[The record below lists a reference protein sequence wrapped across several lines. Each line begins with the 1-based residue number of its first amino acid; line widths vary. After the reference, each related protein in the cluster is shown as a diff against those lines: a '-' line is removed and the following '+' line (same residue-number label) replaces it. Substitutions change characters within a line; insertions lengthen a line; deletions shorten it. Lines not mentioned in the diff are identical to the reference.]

1 MGYEAKLVLYR
12 KVRIKILTNDNK
24 FMKEMKKA
32 FTYKVKGYFW
42 SPKYRSGMW
51 NGESSLITDTG
62 TFPYGLLPDVLREA
76 KKHDIKLIIDD
87 EVKALFKGDDL
98 NINLDLTLFPYPYQK
113 ESVEYCLKFTKGIIR
128 SATACHAKGDKI
140 ILSTGEIKNI
150 ENIKIGDY
158 VIGKDGNPKK
168 VLNIFNGIDDLYKIN
183 PKNKRTPI
191 TVTKNHLLHLSF
203 TNRGGKYDNK
213 KGTFEN
219 ISVEDYLNKTKWY
232 KHISKLSYSNKNI
245 HFYYKEINCK
255 LSPYFIG
262 LYLGDGHSQSCAI
275 TNPDKECVDVLYD
288 EANKLGM
295 KVNYYSYKKYS
306 YFICGSENKRNKIFK
321 EFDKIGLKFGNIKNR
336 IRCEEKHIPK
346 IIFNQNI
353 EYRKEVMAGLIDS
366 DGSLSQNRTYYEFTS
381 KSKKLVD
388 DTELLSI
395 SLGLVCSKV
404 EKIVNNEIYYRLNIM
419 GNIEKIPVRIKRKK
433 NIKKSNTNAYR
444 SAFKVDYIGREEFY
458 GIQVEDSL
466 YLTNNGMITH
476 NSGKSLIISYIIKAL
491 LDNRDI
497 TKVRRALVIVPSK
510 QLVEQFFGDMQEYGL
525 KEKYIGRIYD
535 KIKKKPIEWS
545 KTVVITTWQSL
556 KNNMDRINDYDVIIG
571 DEAHQVKA
579 HELKKIF
586 SKSHARYRFGFT
598 GTMPTDTLE
607 MLNTKAFI
615 GPILREYS
623 SGLLGEQGYISKC
636 NVNVFNIE
644 YPFGLEAQYYDD
656 MKKETFEHKFR
667 MELIK
672 DIVNY
677 VDDNILLLVGYI
689 REGKQLLNYLGN
701 YTKRDVVFLK
711 GKDDVD
717 YREEWR
723 QKMINEKNIALI
735 ATYGIFQQ
743 GINIPNLKY
752 LVLAAPF
759 KSKIRVLQSIGR
771 TLRKHEDKEKGA
783 FVFDIIDNVK
793 YLRKHGS
800 KRIVFYESEGFD
812 VKEFTFTDRESY
824 DLHQILPLD

>member
-12 KVRIKILTNDNK
+12 KVRVKILTNDVK

-32 FTYKVKGYFW
+32 FTHKVKGYFW

-51 NGESSLITDTG
+51 NGKASLITDTG

-87 EVKALFKGDDL
+87 EIKALFKGDDL
-98 NINLDLTLFPYPYQK
+98 DINLDLTLFPYPYQK
-113 ESVEYCLKFTKGIIR
+113 ESVEYCLKYTKGIIR
-128 SATACHAKGDKI
+128 SATA
-140 ILSTGEIKNI
+140 
-150 ENIKIGDY
+150 
-158 VIGKDGNPKK
+158 
-168 VLNIFNGIDDLYKIN
+168 
-183 PKNKRTPI
+183 
-191 TVTKNHLLHLSF
+191 
-203 TNRGGKYDNK
+203 
-213 KGTFEN
+213 
-219 ISVEDYLNKTKWY
+219 
-232 KHISKLSYSNKNI
+232 
-245 HFYYKEINCK
+245 
-255 LSPYFIG
+255 
-262 LYLGDGHSQSCAI
+262 
-275 TNPDKECVDVLYD
+275 
-288 EANKLGM
+288 
-295 KVNYYSYKKYS
+295 
-306 YFICGSENKRNKIFK
+306 
-321 EFDKIGLKFGNIKNR
+321 
-336 IRCEEKHIPK
+336 
-346 IIFNQNI
+346 
-353 EYRKEVMAGLIDS
+353 
-366 DGSLSQNRTYYEFTS
+366 
-381 KSKKLVD
+381 
-388 DTELLSI
+388 
-395 SLGLVCSKV
+395 
-404 EKIVNNEIYYRLNIM
+404 
-419 GNIEKIPVRIKRKK
+419 
-433 NIKKSNTNAYR
+433 
-444 SAFKVDYIGREEFY
+444 
-458 GIQVEDSL
+458 
-466 YLTNNGMITH
+466 
-476 NSGKSLIISYIIKAL
+476 SGKSLVISYIIKAL

-535 KIKKKPIEWS
+535 KIKKKPLEWA

-571 DEAHQVKA
+571 DECHQVKA

-644 YPFGLEAQYYDD
+644 YPFGLESEYYDD
-656 MKKETFEHKFR
+656 VKRETFEHKFR

-677 VDDNILLLVGYI
+677 VDNNILLLVGYI

-701 YTKRDVVFLK
+701 YTKRDVIFLS
-711 GKDDVD
+711 GSDDVD

-723 QKMINEKNIALI
+723 QKMINGKNIALI

-752 LVLAAPF
+752 LVLAASF

-771 TLRKHEDKEKGA
+771 TLRKHEDKKEGA
-783 FVFDIIDNVK
+783 FIFDLIDNVK
-793 YLRKHGS
+793 YLRRHGS

-812 VKEFTFTDRESY
+812 VKEFTFTDKESY
-824 DLHQILPLD
+824 DLHQILPPV